1 MPTETKNA
9 YTVAIGR
16 RKTASARVRLTP
28 ASKMSVT
35 VNGMPAADYFKTKER
50 GSITLDALHLEEVTG
65 TYEVSAKVQG
75 GGLNAQAEAIRMGIA
90 RALTKTEE
98 NLRKPLKAAGYLKRD
113 PRAVERK
120 KPGLLKARKRP
131 SWSKR

>member
-1 MPTETKNA
+1 MPTETKNT
-9 YTVAIGR
+9 YVVAIGR

-28 ASKMSVT
+28 ASKMSIT
-35 VNGMPAADYFKTKER
+35 VNGMPAEEYFKTKER
-50 GSITLDALHLEEVTG
+50 GSITHDALNLEEVTG
-65 TYEVSAKVQG
+65 TYEVAAKVQG

-90 RALTKTEE
+90 RALTKAEDT
-98 NLRKPLKAAGYLKRD
+98 LRKPMKAAGYLKRD
-113 PRAVERK
+113 PRSVERK

>member
-1 MPTETKNA
+1 MPDQNTIP
-9 YTVAIGR
+9 YVVAIGR

-28 ASKMSVT
+28 AEKTTIT
-35 VNGMPAADYFKTKER
+35 VNGMTAEDYFKTKER
-50 GSITLDALHLEEVTG
+50 GSITHDALNLEEVTG
-65 TYEVSAKVQG
+65 TFQVSAKVQG

-90 RALTKTEE
+90 RALTKGEDT
-98 NLRKPLKAAGYLKRD
+98 LRKPLKAAGYLKRD
-113 PRAVERK
+113 PRSVERK